1 MKELLKTFPL
11 FSGFDEASL
20 DAVIPY
26 FSLKKFEKGEVI
38 LSQREAARTLYL
50 IARGKVAG
58 MVKLPG
64 SIERKKGEYHP
75 GDFFGEISLLGDRTA
90 VHSYAAAEPSEV
102 LTLRDEDLRLLIE
115 KSPDVAVPLL
125 SRLLALTIQRLRK
138 SSSFL
143 ADVVQWG
150 ELASRRV
157 ITDELTGVYNRAFLQ
172 DALENFFN
180 ISQSNSKPLSLLMVD
195 IDNCRRINEGPGH
208 DAGNLIIIE
217 VAELMKK
224 HVSQYG
230 ILARYGGDEFSI
242 LLPEAGLERARAIA
256 EEIRSEVEAHDFS
269 AHLRGHAIAVTTSI
283 GVSCYPETATDLPSF
298 REKADASLYRAK
310 ELGRNRVAAVE

>member
-1 MKELLKTFPL
+1 MKALLKTFPL
-11 FSGFDEASL
+11 FGGFDDADL

-26 FSLKKFEKGEVI
+26 FSLKKYEKGEVI
-38 LSQREAARTLYL
+38 LSQRDAARTLYL

-58 MVKLPG
+58 LVTLPG

-75 GDFFGEISLLGDRTA
+75 GDFFGEISLLGNRTA
-90 VHSYAAAEPSEV
+90 IHSYAAAEPSEV
-102 LTLRDEDLRLLIE
+102 LILWDDALRRLIE
-115 KSPDVAVPLL
+115 NDSAAAVPLL
-125 SRLLALTIQRLRK
+125 SRLLELTIQRLRR

-150 ELASRRV
+150 EMASRRV

-195 IDNCRRINEGPGH
+195 IDNCRRINEGLGH
-208 DAGNLIIIE
+208 DVGNLVIIE

-224 HVSQYG
+224 RVSQYG

-242 LLPEAGLERARAIA
+242 LLPEAGLEKARAIA
-256 EEIRSEVEAHDFS
+256 EDIRREVEAHDFS
-269 AHLRGHAIAVTTSI
+269 PHLGGHAIAVTTSI
-283 GVSCYPETATDLPSF
+283 GVSCYPETAADLPSF
-298 REKADASLYRAK
+298 REKADVSLYRAK